1 MILTRDSF
9 APRLAAH
16 YATLGVATGFGMPF
30 FPLWLEHKGL
40 DAAAIGIVL
49 AAPMVVRIV
58 CVPLATRLA
67 DRANALRAAIM
78 IGAVGAL
85 IGHALIGF
93 SSGFVAILTCIAL
106 AAVFFT
112 PGYPLT
118 DAYALRGL
126 ADRRL
131 AYGPIRLW
139 ASAAY
144 IAANVGGGFLLSRM
158 PRADI
163 IWLIV
168 SAFAAGV
175 ACAALLR
182 PLAPHPHPKTGP
194 HPSAKILWTSPV
206 FVAALIACSLV
217 QASHAVFYGFSTI
230 DWTSKGLADTT
241 VGALWA
247 IGVIAE
253 ILLFAMS
260 GLLSKFIGPLAF
272 VVIGA
277 CGAVLRWGLMATD
290 PPLLLLP
297 VLQCLHALS
306 FTSTHLGAMQF
317 LARVV
322 PIGLGAT
329 AQGDFAAAQAVVFS
343 LAMGFSGSL
352 FHAYGDL
359 AYGVMA
365 VMALAGLAAAV
376 VAYGLGRARPGL

>member
-1 MILTRDSF
+1 VPRDSF
-9 APRLAAH
+9 APRLSAY

-30 FPLWLEHKGL
+30 FPLWLEYKGL

-67 DRANALRAAIM
+67 DRGNALRTAIM
-78 IGAVGAL
+78 IGAIGSL
-85 IGHALIGF
+85 IGHALVGF
-93 SSGFVAILTCIAL
+93 SSGFLPILASVAL

-126 ADRRL
+126 TDRRL

-144 IAANVGGGFLLSRM
+144 IAANLGGGFLLGSM

-163 IWLIV
+163 IWLLV
-168 SAFAAGV
+168 SAFAVGV
-175 ACAALLR
+175 VGAAFLL
-182 PLAPHPHPKTGP
+182 PLAPHPHHKAGP
-194 HPSAKILWTSPV
+194 HPSAKVLWTSPV

-217 QASHAVFYGFSTI
+217 QASHALFYGFSTI
-230 DWTSKGLADTT
+230 DWTGKGLADTT

-247 IGVIAE
+247 IGIVAE
-253 ILLFAMS
+253 IVLFAAS
-260 GLLSKFIGPLAF
+260 GFLGKFIGPLAF
-272 VVIGA
+272 VLIGA

-329 AQGDFAAAQAVVFS
+329 AQGDFNAAQAVVFS

-365 VMALAGLAAAV
+365 LMALAGLVAAV
-376 VAYGLGRARPGL
+376 VAYALGRARPGL